1 MAIHSQ
7 QVSDKLCFKDT
18 SYNNYPQSAGIRQV
32 VFQRYI
38 LQWLST
44 VSRYQTSCV
53 SKIHL
58 TMTIHS
64 QQVSDKLC
72 FKDTSYNDYPQ
83 SAGIRQVVFQ
93 RYILQWLSTVSRYQT
108 SCVSKIHLTMTI
120 HSQQVSDKL
129 CFKDT
134 SYNGYPQSAGIRQVV
149 FQRYILQ

>member
-83 SAGIRQVVFQ
+83 SAGIRQVVF
-93 RYILQWLSTVSRYQT
+93 
-108 SCVSKIHLTMTI
+108 SKIHLTMAI

-134 SYNGYPQSAGIRQVV
+134 SYNGYDCG
-149 FQRYILQ
+149 